1 MYASYFGLAENPFA
15 ITPDPRYLFL
25 SGRHNEALAHLLY
38 GVTES
43 GGFIQ
48 LTGEVGTGK
57 TTLVRSLLEKLPDTV
72 DAALIINPRVSV
84 QEFLRVICRELHVA
98 CDPQQGAQELI
109 DALNVHLLEAHTKGR
124 RVVLIIDEAQALSRE
139 VLEQVR
145 LLTNLE
151 TSRQKLLQ
159 IILVGQPELR
169 ALLARDDL
177 RQLAQRV
184 TGRYHLEP
192 LSAKDT
198 HAYVGH
204 RLSVAG
210 ALAPIFTTSG
220 LRAVSRMTQ
229 GIPRLVNILCDRAL
243 LGAYTRELRQV
254 DGGLVRR
261 AAREVFPPRTHHRRH
276 VFLWLGTCAVVLLS
290 AVTVLAATGH
300 LGVYRVR
307 SPVRPVTA
315 VTPSPIK
322 KPRVVQT
329 PQAWL
334 ANPAHP
340 SDTDTA
346 FNTLFTMW
354 GAHYTP
360 GSAGSGCLEA
370 KQQGLRCLY
379 RKGTWNNLRGFDR
392 PAIITLTGT
401 EGIAHQVIVTQLD
414 GDQVTLQAGTAST
427 HFSLSAL
434 DALWDG
440 NYLLLWRP
448 NPNAS
453 VPLKPG
459 MVGTAVAWL
468 RTQLAT
474 IEHTPDSGSSRYDSS
489 LVAAVKQFQ
498 ASQQL
503 AIDGIAGEETLV
515 HLNTILKVPGRP
527 VLTPGNAHVSHP

>member
-25 SGRHNEALAHLLY
+25 SSRHNEALAHLLY

-57 TTLVRSLLEKLPDTV
+57 TTLIRSLLEKLPDTV

-84 QEFLRVICRELHVA
+84 HEFLQVICRELHVA
-98 CDPQQGAQELI
+98 CDPQQSAQQLI
-109 DALNVHLLEAHTKGR
+109 DALNAHLLEAHARGR

-169 ALLARDDL
+169 EVLARQDL
-177 RQLAQRV
+177 RQLAQRI

-192 LSAKDT
+192 LSARDAR
-198 HAYVGH
+198 AYVGH

-210 ALAPIFTTSG
+210 ALAPIFTASG
-220 LRAVSRMTQ
+220 LRSVWRTTR
-229 GIPRLVNILCDRAL
+229 GVPRLINILCDRAL

-261 AAREVFPPRTHHRRH
+261 AAREVFPVYAASRRPL
-276 VFLWLGTCAVVLLS
+276 LWLGTAAVVLLS

-300 LGVYRVR
+300 FAGTGTQPLPRAAAPTTVA
-307 SPVRPVTA
+307 PVKEA
-315 VTPSPIK
+315 SAE
-322 KPRVVQT
+322 T

-334 ANPAHP
+334 ADSAHP

-346 FNTLFTMW
+346 FDTLFAIW
-354 GAHYTP
+354 GAHYAP
-360 GSAGSGCLEA
+360 AGSGSGCLEA
-370 KQQGLRCLY
+370 GQQGLRCLY
-379 RKGTWNNLRGFDR
+379 RKGNWNVLRGFDR
-392 PAIITLTGT
+392 PAIITLTDAQGV
-401 EGIAHQVIVTQLD
+401 AHQVVVTKLVA
-414 GDQVTLQAGTAST
+414 DQATLRAGTAT
-427 HFSLSAL
+427 VQFATSAL
-434 DALWDG
+434 DPLWDG
-440 NYLLLWRP
+440 GFLLLWRP
-448 NPNAS
+448 NANAP

-459 MVGTAVAWL
+459 MVGTSVAWL
-468 RTQLAT
+468 RMQLAT
-474 IEHTPDSGSSRYDSS
+474 LEHASDSGSSTYDAS

-503 AIDGIAGEETLV
+503 AVDGIAGEATLIY
-515 HLNTILKVPGRP
+515 LNTVLDTPGTP
-527 VLTPGNAHVSHP
+527 WLTPRS

>member
-25 SGRHNEALAHLLY
+25 SARHNEALAHLLY

-57 TTLVRSLLEKLPDTV
+57 TTLIRSLLEKLPDTV
-72 DAALIINPRVSV
+72 DAALVINPRVGV
-84 QEFLRVICRELHVA
+84 HEFLQVICRELHVA
-98 CDPQQGAQELI
+98 CNPQQSAQELI
-109 DALNVHLLEAHTKGR
+109 DALNVHLLEAHARGR

-169 ALLARDDL
+169 DVLARQDL
-177 RQLAQRV
+177 RQLAQRI

-198 HAYVGH
+198 RAYVGH

-210 ALAPIFTTSG
+210 ALAPIFTASG
-220 LRAVSRMTQ
+220 LRSVWRTTQ
-229 GIPRLVNILCDRAL
+229 GVPRLVNILCDRAL

-261 AAREVFPPRTHHRRH
+261 AAREVFPASAASRRPL
-276 VFLWLGTCAVVLLS
+276 LWLGTAAVVLLS
-290 AVTVLAATGH
+290 AVTVLAATGRFA
-300 LGVYRVR
+300 GTG
-307 SPVRPVTA
+307 VRPSPHAVAATA
-315 VTPSPIK
+315 VAPVKAAP
-322 KPRVVQT
+322 VET

-334 ANPAHP
+334 ADSAHP

-346 FNTLFTMW
+346 FGSLFAIW

-360 GSAGSGCLEA
+360 AGIGSGCLEA
-370 KQQGLRCLY
+370 GQQGLRCLY
-379 RKGTWNNLRGFDR
+379 RKGNWNVLRGFDR
-392 PAIITLTGT
+392 PAIITLTDAQGV
-401 EGIAHQVIVTQLD
+401 AHQVVVTKLVADQATLRAGAATVQFATSQLD
-414 GDQVTLQAGTAST
+414 P
-427 HFSLSAL
+427 
-434 DALWDG
+434 LWDG
-440 NYLLLWRP
+440 GFLLLWRP
-448 NPNAS
+448 NANAP

-459 MVGTAVAWL
+459 MVGTSVAWL

-474 IEHTPDSGSSRYDSS
+474 LEHTNDSGSSSYDAS
-489 LVAAVKQFQ
+489 LTAAVKQFQ

-503 AIDGIAGEETLV
+503 AVDGVAGEETLIY
-515 HLNTILKVPGRP
+515 LNTVLDAPGTP
-527 VLTPGNAHVSHP
+527 WLTPRS